1 VSVRAEPEPDVDELK
16 RQAEALRAEVET
28 LQQEAQAAREEE
40 LRRNP
45 PPPPKPKRE
54 RPKPVQRKTE
64 EEEGFSLP
72 SFNLFNGD
80 DDSQKQKKQP
90 VTDDEVELASKA
102 LACLPYLLPMSDA
115 IPFGQYVINDFPLIA
130 LPLLPFAPFVAL
142 LNAIPFG
149 GFIEDEEGPRR
160 LSASRCVEALSR
172 PRGDSFPGMTDVGGF
187 FSEFECIR
195 TASRSFRGAPGETSR
210 TAPERGLRGRS
221 APRRTPLDASTPSPR
236 SRTSGA
242 AARASRRLARDRGG
256 DPSTSSRCAA
266 LGRRRAVRGDHAYA
280 IDATRHALL
289 APYSDELSDRALGR
303 RGDAVLA
310 VRAADPFEI
319 GAVAAEVVAAVSCA
333 DAADLPPPPLVEVTR
348 PPPAPATACSGPRRA
363 SRVCAS
369 VSASGNSAP
378 TASRFAALL
387 RAT

>member
-1 VSVRAEPEPDVDELK
+1 MARLLLLALAPLAARALQPLSPCRATRRRHLVSVRAEPEPDVDELK

-54 RPKPVQRKTE
+54 RPKPVQRKKQE

-80 DDSQKQKKQP
+80 DDDSKQKKQP

-149 GFIEDEEGPRR
+149 GFIVFIGLSTGSRNPQFPRFVR
-160 LSASRCVEALSR
+160 FSMQQAVLLDIALIFPQLFQSIFGATNIKVPEALVEPAS
-172 PRGDSFPGMTDVGGF
+172 SFVF
-187 FSEFECIR
+187 FFIFL
-195 TASRSFRGAPGETSR
+195 ASVYSCGSNILGKQPNQI
-210 TAPERGLRGRS
+210 PII
-221 APRRTPLDASTPSPR
+221 
-236 SRTSGA
+236 
-242 AARASRRLARDRGG
+242 
-256 DPSTSSRCAA
+256 SS
-266 LGRRRAVRGDHAYA
+266 
-280 IDATRHALL
+280 
-289 APYSDELSDRALGR
+289 
-303 RGDAVLA
+303 
-310 VRAADPFEI
+310 
-319 GAVAAEVVAAVSCA
+319 AAEQSI
-333 DAADLPPPPLVEVTR
+333 
-348 PPPAPATACSGPRRA
+348 GP
-363 SRVCAS
+363 
-369 VSASGNSAP
+369 
-378 TASRFAALL
+378 F
-387 RAT
+387 